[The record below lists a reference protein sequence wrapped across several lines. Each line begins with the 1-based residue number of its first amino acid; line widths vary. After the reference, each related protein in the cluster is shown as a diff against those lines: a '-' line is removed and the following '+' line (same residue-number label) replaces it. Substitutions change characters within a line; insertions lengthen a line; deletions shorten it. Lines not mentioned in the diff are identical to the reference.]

1 MFIPF
6 LISRQIICGAGK
18 VVATAHG
25 ASFAVS
31 QRADHIWEG
40 VSSATTR
47 SRPIINTRDEPHA
60 DAEKYRRLHVI
71 VGDSNMSETTT
82 LLKVGSADLVL
93 RMIEAGVVMRDLTME
108 NPIRAIRTMSHDP
121 TGRATVRLANGR
133 ELSALDMQREYLDKA
148 LEFVDREGMTSAD
161 TKQVLDLWGRAL
173 DAIGVGRPRRHR
185 HRDRLGHQAPA
196 HRALPRASTDSRS
209 PTPACS
215 SSTSPT
221 TTSTAGAGLFYLL
234 QRHGRAARVA
244 TDVEIFQA
252 KVRPPQTTRAKLRG
266 DFIRAA
272 QAHGRDFTVD
282 WVHLKLNDQAQR
294 TVLCKDPFRAVDDRV
309 ERLMDTI
316 ERSPSIQR
324 PL

>member
-1 MFIPF
+1 
-6 LISRQIICGAGK
+6 
-18 VVATAHG
+18 
-25 ASFAVS
+25 
-31 QRADHIWEG
+31 
-40 VSSATTR
+40 
-47 SRPIINTRDEPHA
+47 
-60 DAEKYRRLHVI
+60 
-71 VGDSNMSETTT
+71 
-82 LLKVGSADLVL
+82 
-93 RMIEAGVVMRDLTME
+93 
-108 NPIRAIRTMSHDP
+108 MSHDP

-148 LEFVDREGMTSAD
+148 LDFVDREGMTSGD

-173 DAIGVGRPRRHR
+173 DAIATGDLEAIDTEIDWVIKHRLIERYRERHGLALTDARVQQLDLAYHDINRRR
-185 HRDRLGHQAPA
+185 
-196 HRALPRASTDSRS
+196 
-209 PTPACS
+209 
-215 SSTSPT
+215 
-221 TTSTAGAGLFYLL
+221 GLFYLL
-234 QRHGRAARVA
+234 QRHGKAARVA
-244 TDVEIFQA
+244 TDVEIFRA

-309 ERLMDTI
+309 DRLMDTI